1 MYATRNVSK
10 CTKDCLCL
18 FVCPTGATDTETG
31 QIDSSKCIDGCRL
44 CVDICPSHAISL
56 MVENF
61 PLRPLKDEKVV
72 MSLQNVMKNKIAQL
86 EAIGINTHPIMKGF
100 ALSVDILAEDC
111 AREEGFMI
119 PQDTRTLELL
129 TSLLSCDDPN
139 MPKDVIKKLL
149 NILK

>member
-1 MYATRNVSK
+1 MYAIRNISR

-61 PLRPLKDEKVV
+61 PLRPLKDKEVV
-72 MSLQNVMKNKIAQL
+72 VNLQNVLKNKINAL
-86 EAIGINTHPIMKGF
+86 EAISSSDHRIMKGF
-100 ALSVDILAEDC
+100 VHSIGVLAEDC

-119 PQDTRTLELL
+119 PQDRRTIELL
-129 TSLLSCDDPN
+129 ESLLSCDDPN

-149 NILK
+149 IILK